1 MEQKSDVNNRFQ
13 LIEGEDDILLIDKDT
28 FTVARFKEF
37 LKQDFATKSSAINLG
52 SNLSTLL
59 YGQVRMSLAEFKWHS
74 SLLDC
79 QFLKVGSKGWKKG
92 KVRSQVSLFP
102 DDIIEVC
109 LEFLPDEPPQP
120 ESPLD
125 DLRELPEYKQ
135 QF

>member
-13 LIEGEDDILLIDKDT
+13 LLDGDDDVLLFDKDT

-79 QFLKVGSKGWKKG
+79 KF
-92 KVRSQVSLFP
+92 
-102 DDIIEVC
+102 
-109 LEFLPDEPPQP
+109 
-120 ESPLD
+120 
-125 DLRELPEYKQ
+125 
-135 QF
+135 